1 MAIAEEQLTTWS
13 KQGSIT
19 QSKDTYAAICNVLE
33 KDDSPY
39 RKKGKTCRVFLQGS
53 YGNDTNVYKESDVD
67 VVIELRES
75 TFYNDLS
82 KLSPT
87 EVSAFKATY
96 PDATYNFADFRAD
109 VLSHLQTDFKDD
121 VKPGKKA
128 ICILAGGARRK
139 ADVVVAVE
147 HRRYRTFPS
156 APGDFEPGIFFI
168 ATENARIVNYPK
180 QHSDNLTAKH
190 KETNEWFKPMVRILK
205 NMRNSLVAN
214 GALADGIA
222 PSYYIEGL
230 LYNVPKEMFGKNY
243 GDSFVNCFNWIWNA
257 DRTKFLCANR
267 EYVLLNGPA
276 NVTWSA
282 ANCDAF
288 LNALRTLW
296 TDSG

>member
-1 MAIAEEQLTTWS
+1 MAIGEEQLTTWS
-13 KQGSIT
+13 KQGAIT
-19 QSKDTYAAICNVLE
+19 QSKETYAAIRNVLE

-39 RKKGKTCRVFLQGS
+39 KKKGKTCRVFLQGS

-82 KLSPT
+82 KLSSP

-96 PDATYNFADFRAD
+96 QDATYNFGDFKAD
-109 VLSHLQTDFKDD
+109 VLGHLQTHFKDL
-121 VKPGKKA
+121 VKPGNKA
-128 ICILAGGARRK
+128 ICILPGSGRRK

-147 HRRYRTFPS
+147 HRRYRTFPI
-156 APGDFEPGIFFI
+156 APGDFEAGIFLI
-168 ATENARIVNYPK
+168 ATDNARIVNYPK
-180 QHSDNLTAKH
+180 QHSANLTSKH
-190 KETNEWFKPMVRILK
+190 QETSEWFKPMVRILK

-214 GALADGIA
+214 AALSDGVA

-230 LYNVPKEMFGKNY
+230 LYNVPPEMFGKSY

-257 DRTKFLCANR
+257 DRAQFLCANR
-267 EYVLLNGPA
+267 EYSLLNGPA
-276 NVTWSA
+276 NVTWTA

-288 LNALRTLW
+288 LNALRTSW
-296 TDSG
+296 TKGC